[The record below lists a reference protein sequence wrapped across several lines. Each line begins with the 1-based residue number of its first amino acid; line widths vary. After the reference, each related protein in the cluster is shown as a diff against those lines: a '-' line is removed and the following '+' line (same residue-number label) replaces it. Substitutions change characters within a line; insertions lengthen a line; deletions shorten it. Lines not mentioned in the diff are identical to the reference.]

1 MLVTNV
7 FPRFYHT
14 QLFTSSHWLLKTFSF
29 ALTGCFETELTFH
42 TVTLCVVE
50 VHKGAL
56 DEYMEQ
62 T

>member
-1 MLVTNV
+1 MI
-7 FPRFYHT
+7 
-14 QLFTSSHWLLKTFSF
+14 FSF

-62 T
+62 TWNNQR